1 MNEPKYIDAEK
12 IKQTF
17 CAECN
22 HTLKCEDCDID
33 YHLRHAP
40 AADVAE
46 VRHGRWE
53 RRGYHLHCSCC
64 DWSAD
69 LATPHCP
76 GCGAY
81 LGGDV

>member
-1 MNEPKYIDAEK
+1 MILITNNMEHRPGEGGTAIKLAEDIYIDE
-12 IKQTF
+12 
-17 CAECN
+17 ECVRDVVREI
-22 HTLKCEDCDID
+22 LKK
-33 YHLRHAP
+33 R
-40 AADVAE
+40 
-46 VRHGRWE
+46 RGRWE